1 MSWFPS
7 SGSNNLLLSIYKNAI
22 KDRVKTLKKAKR
34 VKVFAE
40 EVALLDPSKITPAD
54 IATISR
60 MNLEWML
67 YGEESEL
74 VRKDIESFIHIW
86 LSAKQD
92 KSPFPSENL
101 LEELL

>member
-7 SGSNNLLLSIYKNAI
+7 PGGNQLLLSIYKNAI

-34 VKVFAE
+34 VRVFAE
-40 EVALLDPSKITPAD
+40 EVALLDPAKMSQAD
-54 IATISR
+54 VAIVSL
-60 MNLEWML
+60 MNRDWML
-67 YGEESEL
+67 FAEESEL
-74 VRKDIESFIHIW
+74 IRTDIESFIPIW
-86 LSAKQD
+86 LAAKQD

>member
-1 MSWFPS
+1 MSWFP
-7 SGSNNLLLSIYKNAI
+7 GSRTNSLLLSIYKNAI

-40 EVALLDPSKITPAD
+40 EVALLDPSKITSAD
-54 IATISR
+54 IATVSR